1 MKKIALNYEVIVFTA
16 VCLAAMSSELQ
27 AGASSVTG
35 KDASGATVIFDTT
48 TDAATHNVP
57 WQVICDAT
65 AAANCVSVNSSG
77 QIAIGA
83 PPSLPLPA
91 GAATSASQ
99 ASVAIWASSTLGAIT
114 NYGTGPGAV
123 LVPGVNAA
131 VTTSV
136 LPTGG
141 ATSSNQA
148 TISSTLTT
156 ISALSSTMAS
166 TMTLLYAVSS
176 SINVISSTIS
186 TNTGSAI
193 PAGSASIGNVGATI
207 YPAGATAIT
216 AVATGSTAATTATLA
231 SSSSLHTYIC
241 GFSIRANATA
251 AASSMSTLTGVVTG
265 TMSFL
270 QWTAPNT
277 AGIGVTE
284 QIFNPCIVSSASNQA
299 IAVVSAAPGT
309 GGLVSV
315 AAWGY
320 TGPN

>member
-1 MKKIALNYEVIVFTA
+1 MRYPSSLEIIVFAAASLSATSA
-16 VCLAAMSSELQ
+16 LAGS
-27 AGASSVTG
+27 GTVTG
-35 KDASGATVIFDTT
+35 KDASGATVTFDTT
-48 TDAATHNVP
+48 TDASTHNVP

-65 AAANCVSVNSSG
+65 AASTCAAINGSG
-77 QIAIGA
+77 QIAIQA
-83 PPSLPLPA
+83 PPTLPLPA
-91 GAATSASQ
+91 GAATSAGQ
-99 ASVAIWASSTLGAIT
+99 NSVNTWASSTLGAIT
-114 NYGTGPGAV
+114 NYGTGPGSV

-136 LPTGG
+136 LPTGAG
-141 ATSSNQA
+141 TSSNQA
-148 TISSTLTT
+148 TISSTLT
-156 ISALSSTMAS
+156 IMSALSSS
-166 TMTLLYAVSS
+166 LN
-176 SINVISSTIS
+176 IISSTIA
-186 TNTGSAI
+186 TNTAAAI

-207 YPAGATAIT
+207 YPVGATAIT
-216 AVATGSTAATTATLA
+216 AAATGSTGATTATLS

-251 AASSMSTLTGVVTG
+251 AATSLSSVTGVVTG

-277 AGIGVTE
+277 SGIGVTE
-284 QIFNPCIVSSASNQA
+284 MVFSPCIVSSASNQA